1 MQRIPVFISCLHRI
15 NSILASLAV
24 CLILTAAYMRSKFAY
39 DYSHQGHSPS
49 TSSAL
54 RYLQLFF
61 PPSPTFHPAIQSSDH
76 PLSGSFIT
84 RHPFNP
90 SNHTLIISFSVL
102 LGVHTVFSVLHAP
115 WILPRIGVHTFVYV
129 SLLVW
134 LGLFFGALGFWEALS

>member
-24 CLILTAAYMRSKFAY
+24 CLILTAAYMRSTFAY
-39 DYSHQGHSPS
+39 NYSYNGRSP
-49 TSSAL
+49 AL

-61 PPSPTFHPAIQSSDH
+61 PPSPAFHPAIQPSN
-76 PLSGSFIT
+76 IQ
-84 RHPFNP
+84 HPFRP
-90 SNHTLIISFSVL
+90 SNYALIISFTVL

-129 SLLVW
+129 NLLVW